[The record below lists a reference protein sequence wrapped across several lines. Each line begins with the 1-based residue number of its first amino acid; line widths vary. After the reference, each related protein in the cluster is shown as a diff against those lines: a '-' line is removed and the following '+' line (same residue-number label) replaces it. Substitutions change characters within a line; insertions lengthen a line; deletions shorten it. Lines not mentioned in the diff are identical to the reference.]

1 MEMIK
6 MRIPFIAGNWK
17 MNLTHLEA
25 IQFIQDLG
33 YEFKN
38 KNNIDVCICPPFTAL
53 RSVKNIID
61 ADKLSI
67 KIGAQNMHWEE
78 SGAFTGE
85 ISPSMIAALG
95 MDYVI
100 IGHSERREY
109 FFETN
114 DIVNKKVKIAFKHS
128 LKPIM
133 CVGESLAIRESG
145 KAKEFV
151 LGQVTECLKDI
162 DIKNI
167 FDLTIAYEP
176 IWAIGTGKNATSS
189 DANDMCSAIRNK
201 VADLYNNSAAELLRI
216 QYGGSVKPSNITEL
230 MAMPDIDGALVGGA
244 SIKVEDFTAII
255 NY

>member
-1 MEMIK
+1 

-61 ADKLSI
+61 TDKLSI

-85 ISPSMIAALG
+85 ISPLMIAALG

-151 LGQVTECLKDI
+151 LGQVTECLKDM